1 MKKMKLTLI
10 LGLMLVV
17 LVGCNAKEEDKA
29 GETVPEV
36 PVTEGENEAEGEAIT
51 QSCVEVLNGI
61 WADYSLE
68 KFSVGGGDEDHMTMD
83 AAGEYSPTKT
93 EALQSMYC
101 VDPQTAG
108 IIKSMATLQHMLN
121 ANVFTGMVIETEDVD
136 ALAATM
142 ETNIKNNH
150 WMCGSPNV
158 YSIVQLDATHVLVMY
173 GDVAIVNEFEK
184 IAGEQYDT
192 TVIKSG
198 TV

>member
-1 MKKMKLTLI
+1 MKKMKLTL
-10 LGLMLVV
+10 LVGLMLVT
-17 LVGCNAKEEDKA
+17 LVGCNAKEEDKT
-29 GETVPEV
+29 GETVPEA
-36 PVTEGENEAEGEAIT
+36 PVTEGESGSEAEAIT

-68 KFSVGGGDEDHMTMD
+68 KFSAGGGDEDHMTME

-108 IIKSMATLQHMLN
+108 NIKSMATLQHMLN

-173 GDVAIVNEFEK
+173 GEVAIVNEFEK

-192 TVIKSG
+192 TVIKNG

>member
-1 MKKMKLTLI
+1 MKKMKLALI
-10 LGLMLVV
+10 LGLMLVT
-17 LVGCNAKEEDKA
+17 LVGCNAKEEDK
-29 GETVPEV
+29 GGQTVPET
-36 PVTEGENEAEGEAIT
+36 PVAEGESENEAETIT

-68 KFSVGGGDEDHMTMD
+68 KFSVGGGDEEHMTMD

-101 VDPQTAG
+101 VDPETAKT
-108 IIKSMATLQHMLN
+108 ITSMATLQHMLN
-121 ANVFTGMVIETEDVD
+121 ANVFTGMVIETEEVD
-136 ALAATM
+136 ALATTM

-173 GDVAIVNEFEK
+173 GDVAIVDEFEK
-184 IAGEQYDT
+184 VAGELYDT

>member
-10 LGLMLVV
+10 LGLMLVT
-17 LVGCNAKEEDKA
+17 LVGCNAKEEDKT

-36 PVTEGENEAEGEAIT
+36 PVTEGESEVAGEAIT

-108 IIKSMATLQHMLN
+108 TIKSMATLQHMLN
-121 ANVFTGMVIETEDVD
+121 ANVFTGMVMETEDVD
-136 ALAATM
+136 TLAAAM

-173 GDVAIVNEFEK
+173 GDVAIVGEFEK
-184 IAGEQYDT
+184 VAGELYDT